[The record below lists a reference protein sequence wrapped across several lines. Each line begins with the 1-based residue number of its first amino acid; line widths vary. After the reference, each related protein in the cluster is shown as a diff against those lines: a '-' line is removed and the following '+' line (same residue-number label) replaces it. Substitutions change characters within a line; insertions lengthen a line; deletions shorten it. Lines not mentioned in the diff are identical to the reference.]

1 LHHFA
6 AVFFALLLALT
17 SIDFHL
23 LITQWLNAMVY
34 NTTHYLN
41 TSQVRTYN
49 DDDSVL
55 SELLEA
61 GDYPFVDYLFVGDSI
76 EDGV

>member
-1 LHHFA
+1 
-6 AVFFALLLALT
+6 
-17 SIDFHL
+17 
-23 LITQWLNAMVY
+23 MVY

-61 GDYPFVDYLFVGDSI
+61 GDYPFVDYSFVGDSI